1 MAYNSTQNLLD
12 FDDDMFLNP
21 SPGVTITPNDISAN
35 NLYSTNSLDLE
46 DSKSSLLESL
56 TNDVNNSS

>member
-12 FDDDMFLNP
+12 FDDDIFLNP
-21 SPGVTITPNDISAN
+21 SSGVTITSGDATAN
-35 NLYSTNSLDLE
+35 SLYATDPLDLE
-46 DSKSSLLESL
+46 DNKASLLDSL